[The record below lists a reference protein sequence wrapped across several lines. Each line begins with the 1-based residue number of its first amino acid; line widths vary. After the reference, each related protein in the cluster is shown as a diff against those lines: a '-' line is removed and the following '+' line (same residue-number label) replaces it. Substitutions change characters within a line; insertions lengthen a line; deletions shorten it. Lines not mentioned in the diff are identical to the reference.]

1 MARYVPCIP
10 VNEGGGP
17 GSGGISGGAEGAG
30 VAGKNLREGG
40 NISLRPNVLTSR
52 HLYNIRNQTW
62 AIPRPTFDGA
72 DSPIDTISQFH
83 TAAGVFPSNAD
94 YVAPFLYPNTAST
107 AGRKFIESFNATYEV
122 SRKVVYGL
130 DR

>member
-1 MARYVPCIP
+1 MAIYVPVIP

-62 AIPRPTFDGA
+62 AIPRQTFDGA
-72 DSPIDTISQFH
+72 NSQIE
-83 TAAGVFPSNAD
+83 TYSQYNADAGVLPSNT
-94 YVAPFLYPNTAST
+94 YSVAPFTKIGSASF
-107 AGRKFIESFNATYEV
+107 G
-122 SRKVVYGL
+122 
-130 DR
+130 